1 MIESE
6 NKPLTFRSFIA
17 FTTPTIIMMVFLSL
31 YTIIDG
37 IFVSRFVGQSALS
50 AVNITLPLMTFT
62 WGSAIMFAT
71 GGNAILAKKLEKPK
85 QPKQSKTLLS
95 SSYFLPSLESF

>member
-37 IFVSRFVGQSALS
+37 IFVSRFIGQSA
-50 AVNITLPLMTFT
+50 
-62 WGSAIMFAT
+62 
-71 GGNAILAKKLEKPK
+71 
-85 QPKQSKTLLS
+85 
-95 SSYFLPSLESF
+95 